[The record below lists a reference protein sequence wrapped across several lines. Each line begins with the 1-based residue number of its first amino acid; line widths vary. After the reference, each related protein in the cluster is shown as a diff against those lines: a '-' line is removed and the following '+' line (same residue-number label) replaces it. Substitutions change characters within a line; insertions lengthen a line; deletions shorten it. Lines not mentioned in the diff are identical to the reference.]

1 MVLKIVKIVGISLG
15 ALFLLLFGIA
25 FSKVDKNSTNKLKD
39 AFAGLFKKK
48 HPLISND
55 NQPLLGNVNSKSV
68 GLPTTTPKVNTPVV
82 IAQKVNIAD
91 KLGFT
96 YEGQPLYKKYN
107 NGSIVTAPHIGY
119 LTDGTLIGTY
129 NAIFRDGE
137 YKKII
142 LADTGVVQSSY
153 IDMLVVDGLSQKV
166 YGRKT
171 GVNLQDYLRA
181 IGFLESGIIV
191 YQRIVNVGETSE
203 YSYYG
208 T

>member
-25 FSKVDKNSTNKLKD
+25 FSKVDKNSTTKLKD
-39 AFAGLFKKK
+39 ALNGLLKKK
-48 HPLISND
+48 SALSSND
-55 NQPLLGNVNSKSV
+55 NQTLLGNVNSKSV
-68 GLPTTTPKVNTPVV
+68 VLPTTTPKVTAPVV
-82 IAQKVNIAD
+82 IAPKVNIAD
-91 KLGFT
+91 KLGLS

-107 NGSIVTAPHIGY
+107 NGSIVNAPHIGY

-129 NAIFRDGE
+129 NAVYRDGE
-137 YKKII
+137 YKKIL
-142 LADTGVVQSSY
+142 LADTGVVPSSY
-153 IDMLVVDGLSQKV
+153 IGMQVVDGLSQKV
-166 YGRKT
+166 YGQKT

-181 IGFLESGIIV
+181 IGFLETGIIV